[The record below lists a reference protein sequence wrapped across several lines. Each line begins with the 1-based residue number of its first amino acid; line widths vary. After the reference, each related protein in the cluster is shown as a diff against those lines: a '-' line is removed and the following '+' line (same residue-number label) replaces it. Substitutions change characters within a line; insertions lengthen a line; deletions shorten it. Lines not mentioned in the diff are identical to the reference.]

1 MTKEV
6 KTMDNNL
13 NGALFDASA
22 IASNASQG
30 QMGGTVMPNEVSSG
44 AGLTAS
50 DILSSFSAKQADSQ
64 EVSLSTL
71 KDSEIEKIM
80 KSVETGWQL
89 AQKYYQDTVEPE
101 VTRRT
106 NIYNA
111 DEKTYEKKFPYLSE
125 KTKWRSRDVQ
135 TASEWLLPGLVEA
148 FVGGSKP
155 VDIKGVN
162 VDDDL
167 KAKKIEQIIS
177 YQVERKNS
185 LHAIMKFSIEEA
197 LRSNFG
203 IAKLHWKHEEKRD
216 KFEFLMPNDDQET
229 AYLLQE
235 AELNGEIEVKS
246 FKPLKEAPDLL
257 HVKYD
262 KITVTANY
270 PVIEFLSP
278 YEVRFTSEAATFQ
291 TTKFVAHRKIVTGD
305 YLKRKEA
312 DGTYVN
318 VDKAIRSGGNITP
331 TSMETSYNQDI
342 RTARENLTDN
352 DLASTYVELKECYL
366 NVDYNNDGI
375 MEQLIVHCVDDVP
388 IRISKNDYG
397 FIPFYPCC
405 VYYDPNKIF
414 SERSYEDLIEQQ
426 QDLKTAI
433 VKQMIINIARQ
444 NVGQKI
450 VDSDVVDINAL
461 IDGDEIVMASN
472 TEKPVGQ
479 YVYALETPQL
489 SPYTMD
495 LLNYCQSEIESQTG
509 STKYNQGLDSNA
521 LNKTATGISMIMSAA
536 DKRAK
541 MIARDIAENFYVP
554 LIKGIIVLDQ
564 MYMRDEEIVRLNDE
578 NVAIRREELNIDYDL
593 VINVG
598 EGAGTK
604 EARIQYL
611 MILINQLIPLLVQS
625 GIADDNTI
633 YDSAKELLQEMGLR
647 SSIASLTDPKSPE
660 GLQKKQQAAQAQQ
673 QQLQMAQQMEAQK
686 RQTELLKSVLPRV
699 SIKYEDLPISA
710 QQQLLQAIGL
720 GVDTSEFMAKTLLD
734 SIDNKPMPPMQENPE
749 QPKPAKG
756 DGAPAKEKS
765 EAGLKEGNTR
775 AYYRKGND

>member
-1 MTKEV
+1 
-6 KTMDNNL
+6 MDNNL
-13 NGALFDASA
+13 NGALFDASQSLA
-22 IASNASQG
+22 NGNAQG
-30 QMGGTVMPNEVSSG
+30 QMGGTVMPNETSG
-44 AGLTAS
+44 SIGVTAS
-50 DILSSFSAKQADSQ
+50 DILTSFSAKQKKDK

-71 KDSEIEKIM
+71 SQKEIKKIM
-80 KSVETGWQL
+80 KSVDSGWAL
-89 AQKYYQDTVEPE
+89 AKKYYDDTVEPE
-101 VTRRT
+101 VTKRT

-111 DEKTYEKKFPYLSE
+111 DEETYKKKFPYLSE
-125 KTKWRSRDVQ
+125 QTKWRSRDVQ
-135 TASEWLLPGLVEA
+135 TAAEWLLPGLVEA

-203 IAKLHWKHEEKRD
+203 IAKLHWKHEEKRE
-216 KFEFLMPNDDQET
+216 KFEFVMPNDDIET
-229 AYLLQE
+229 AYVLQE
-235 AELNGEIEVKS
+235 AETKGEIEITSV
-246 FKPLKEAPDLL
+246 KPLDEAPDLL
-257 HVKYD
+257 MVKYD
-262 KITVTANY
+262 KISVTANY

-278 YEVRFTSEAATFQ
+278 YEVRFTPEASTFQ

-305 YLKRKEA
+305 YLKRKEL
-312 DGTYVN
+312 DGTYEN
-318 VDKAIRSGGNITP
+318 VDEAINKGGNITP
-331 TSMETSYNQDI
+331 TNMESSFHKDI
-342 RTARENLTDN
+342 SNTRDSLSDEDI
-352 DLASTYVELKECYL
+352 ASKYVELKECYV

-375 MEQLIVHCVDDVP
+375 MEQLIVHCVEDVP
-388 IRISKNDYG
+388 IRISKNEYG

-414 SERSYEDLIEQQ
+414 SDRSYEDLIEQQ

-450 VDSDVVDINAL
+450 VDADVVDINAL
-461 IDGDEIVMASN
+461 LDGDEIVMASN
-472 TEKPVGQ
+472 TDKPVGN

-489 SPYTMD
+489 SAYTMD

-509 STKYNQGLDSNA
+509 STKYNQGLDSNS

-660 GLQKKQQAAQAQQ
+660 GIQKKQQAQQAQAEQV
-673 QQLQMAQQMEAQK
+673 QMAQQMEAQK
-686 RQTELLKSVLPRV
+686 QQTELLKAVLPRV
-699 SIKYEDLPISA
+699 SIKYEDLPIAA

-734 SIDNKPMPPMQENPE
+734 GMNERQ
-749 QPKPAKG
+749 
-756 DGAPAKEKS
+756 
-765 EAGLKEGNTR
+765 AGLPSNQDMQPEVEAKKPSESKSTNDKSKPGIKEGNTR
-775 AYYRKGND
+775 AYYRKGNEK